1 MKTAAYWLLA
11 ACALVAPL
19 PAQHDTSALIAR
31 IEGPQSPARGGL
43 DSFTIQE
50 LMQRFG
56 VPGVSIAVIK
66 DSKILWAKA
75 YGVAD
80 VETKRPVDTNTMFQA
95 ASISKPIAAMA
106 YMRLVQE
113 GKFSL
118 DDDVNKLLKTWKVP
132 ASPHTRDQPVTPRS
146 LLSHTSGADD
156 GFGFPGYNPGAPMP
170 TLPQIFEG
178 SQPSNVG
185 AVRFG
190 RPPYSGQKYSG
201 GAVTIMQLAI
211 TDLVGKPFAE
221 FMQTQLLTPL
231 GMSNSSYDQPLPAAL
246 AQRAARA
253 HSGGGRGMPVPH
265 HVYPEQAAAGLW
277 TTPSDLARA
286 LIEVQ
291 RAVRGPRGTVLT
303 QASAKELTAPVGDG
317 PYAVGFSID
326 RRGEGWYFSHGG
338 ANWGFR
344 ANVVA
349 HIRKGYGSVIM
360 TNGDGGGQVIVEL
373 ESRIANAHNWDSL
386 HKPLLR

>member
-19 PAQHDTSALIAR
+19 QAQDESALIAR

-118 DDDVNKLLKTWKVP
+118 DDDINKLLKTWKVP
-132 ASPHTRDQPVTPRS
+132 ASAHTRDQPVTPRS

-201 GAVTIMQLAI
+201 GGVTIMQLAV

-231 GMSNSSYDQPLPAAL
+231 GMSNSSYEQPLPAAL

-317 PYAVGFSID
+317 PFAVGFTIE

-349 HIRKGYGSVIM
+349 HVRKGYGSVIM

-373 ESRIANAHNWDSL
+373 ESRIAQAYNWDSL

>member
-1 MKTAAYWLLA
+1 
-11 ACALVAPL
+11 
-19 PAQHDTSALIAR
+19 
-31 IEGPQSPARGGL
+31 
-43 DSFTIQE
+43 
-50 LMQRFG
+50 
-56 VPGVSIAVIK
+56 
-66 DSKILWAKA
+66 
-75 YGVAD
+75 
-80 VETKRPVDTNTMFQA
+80 
-95 ASISKPIAAMA
+95 
-106 YMRLVQE
+106 
-113 GKFSL
+113 
-118 DDDVNKLLKTWKVP
+118 
-132 ASPHTRDQPVTPRS
+132 
-146 LLSHTSGADD
+146 
-156 GFGFPGYNPGAPMP
+156 
-170 TLPQIFEG
+170 
-178 SQPSNVG
+178 
-185 AVRFG
+185 
-190 RPPYSGQKYSG
+190 
-201 GAVTIMQLAI
+201 
-211 TDLVGKPFAE
+211 
-221 FMQTQLLTPL
+221 MQTQLLTPL
-231 GMSNSSYDQPLPAAL
+231 GMSNSSYEQPLAAAL